1 VGTTTVKTK
10 AKAKPKAKAKSKAKA
25 KPKAKTKS
33 KAKAKSTRSTGKKSL
48 LIVESPT
55 KVNTLKKIVGRDF
68 IVKASVGHLKD
79 LPKKKLGVDVDNNFT
94 PEYITIRG
102 KGKILSELK
111 AAAKKA
117 DKIFLAPDPDR
128 EGEAIAFHI
137 GNEVAKHT
145 DGKIFRVM
153 FNEITKK
160 AVTEAISNP
169 TEVNINRVNAQQA
182 RRILD
187 RLVGYKISPI
197 LWKKVHR
204 GLSAGRVQSVAL
216 RIVCDRENEIKAFKS
231 EEYWSITLDL
241 EGHVN
246 PQFQSK
252 LFKVDGNK
260 VEISNQAGAD
270 EVVKNLDGAEFTLED
285 IVKKERKRN
294 PAAPFITSTLQQ
306 EASRKLNFSPKKTM
320 MLAQR
325 LYEGIPVGS
334 KGTVGLITYM
344 RTDSTRLSTEAT
356 DMIRGYIVSRYGEP
370 FLPKVPNVYKSK
382 KSAQEAHEAIRPT
395 DVELEPAAMKEYLEK
410 DMFRLYELIWARSV
424 SCQMVSA
431 ILDTTQFDIRT
442 GQYLFRSNGSIVK
455 FSGFMQ
461 VYVESGDDEP
471 AEQTAKPGD
480 RILPA
485 LEKGEK
491 LNLLE
496 VHPEQHFTHPPPRF
510 TEAML
515 VKKLEEEGVG
525 RPSTYAAIVSVIKD
539 RDYVKNEERRLAPTE
554 LGVLI
559 SDLLLE
565 HFPDIMTTEFTANM
579 ESQLDQI
586 EEGSAEWVKTLQTF
600 YVPFKSDLDEAEKKM
615 KDLKA
620 EVEETDEVC
629 DKCSQPMIIK
639 WGRFGKFMACS
650 GYPDCKNTKEVPKEG
665 PDGKMVSEPATVEG
679 VCDKCQG
686 PLIMKVGRFGKFI
699 ACSNYP
705 ECKFTK
711 PIDLGILCPEDGC
724 KGKIA
729 GRRSKKGRTFY
740 GCTAYPNCNFVSWE
754 KPVGEACPECKNP
767 YMVEKWK
774 KNEDTSIVCPKC
786 KFKKPSAA

>member
-1 VGTTTVKTK
+1 M
-10 AKAKPKAKAKSKAKA
+10 
-25 KPKAKTKS
+25 AKTIKKTPKKS
-33 KAKAKSTRSTGKKSL
+33 AKKTSKKSADKSL

-55 KVNTLKKIVGRDF
+55 KVNTLKKMVGRNF
-68 IVKASVGHLKD
+68 MVKASVGHLKD
-79 LPKKKLGVDVDNNFT
+79 LPKKKLGVDVENNFA

-117 DKIFLAPDPDR
+117 DKIYLAPDPDR

-137 GNEVAKHT
+137 GNEVSKHT
-145 DGKIFRVM
+145 KGKIFRVM

-160 AVTEAISNP
+160 AVTEAIENP
-169 TEVNINRVNAQQA
+169 TEVDVNKVNAQQA
-182 RRILD
+182 RRVLD

-216 RIVCDRENEIKAFKS
+216 RIVCDREKEIKAFKS

-241 EGHVN
+241 EGKVK
-246 PQFQSK
+246 PTFQGK
-252 LFKVDGNK
+252 LLKVDGK
-260 VEISNQAGAD
+260 KAEIPTQATAD
-270 EVVKNLDGAEFTLED
+270 AVVKGIDGAELVLEG
-285 IVKKERKRN
+285 INRKEKKRN

-325 LYEGIPVGS
+325 LYEGVAVG
-334 KGTVGLITYM
+334 GRGAVGLITYM
-344 RTDSTRLSTEAT
+344 RTDSTRFSTEAI
-356 DMIRGYIVSRYGEP
+356 DMIRAYVKNRYGSD
-370 FLPKVPNVYKSK
+370 FLPESPNVFKNK

-395 DVELEPAAMKEYLEK
+395 DVELEPASIKEYLEK
-410 DMFRLYELIWARSV
+410 DMFRLYDLIWSRSV
-424 SCQMVSA
+424 SCQMVPA
-431 ILDTTQFDIRT
+431 ILDTTQFDIRS
-442 GQYLFRSNGSIVK
+442 GKYLFRSNGSVVK
-455 FSGFMQ
+455 FAGFMQ
-461 VYVESGDDEP
+461 VYVESGDEEP
-471 AEQTAKPGD
+471 SDQTKTGD

-491 LNLLE
+491 LKLLE
-496 VHPEQHFTHPPPRF
+496 VRPEQHFTQPPPRF
-510 TEAML
+510 SEAML

-525 RPSTYAAIVSVIKD
+525 RPSTYAAIISVIKD
-539 RDYVKNEERRLAPTE
+539 RDYVNNEERRLLPTE
-554 LGVLI
+554 LGLLI

-579 ESQLDQI
+579 EDKLDQI
-586 EEGSAEWVKTLQTF
+586 EEGKTEWVKTLQTF
-600 YVPFKSDLDEAEKKM
+600 YVPFKADLDEAEKKM

-629 DKCSQPMIIK
+629 EKCSQPMIIK

-650 GYPDCKNTKEVPKEG
+650 GYPDCKNTREVAKEG
-665 PDGKMVSEPATVEG
+665 PDGKKVSEPTEVEG
-679 VCDKCQG
+679 SCEKCSS
-686 PLIMKVGRFGKFI
+686 PLVMKIGRFGKFI

-705 ECKFTK
+705 DCKFTK
-711 PIDLGILCPEDGC
+711 PIDLGIACPEEAC
-724 KGKIA
+724 EGKIA
-729 GRRSKKGRTFY
+729 ARRSKKGRTFY
-740 GCTAYPNCNFVSWE
+740 GCTAYPKCSFVSWE

-767 YMVEKWK
+767 FMVEKWK
-774 KNEDTSIVCPKC
+774 KNEDPSVICPKC
-786 KFKKPSAA
+786 KYKKTTAA